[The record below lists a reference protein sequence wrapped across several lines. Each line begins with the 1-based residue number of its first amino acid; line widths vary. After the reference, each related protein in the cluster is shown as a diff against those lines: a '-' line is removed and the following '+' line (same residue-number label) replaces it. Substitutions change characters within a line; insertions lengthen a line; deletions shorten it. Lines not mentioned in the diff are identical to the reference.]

1 MRYGSVCS
9 GIEAASVAWEPLGWQ
24 PAWFAEIEAFP
35 SAVLATHWPDVTNLG
50 DMTGIAAAVH
60 AGDVEAPDVLVGGTP
75 CQAFSIA
82 GLRNGLA
89 DKRGQLSLSYVELAN
104 AIDDKRRERGEEE
117 AIIVWENVPG
127 VLSSKDNAFGCF
139 IGALAGESCELQP
152 AGGKWPNAGCVY
164 GPSRIVAWRVLD
176 AQFFGVAQRRR
187 RVFVVA
193 SARKGFDPAEVL
205 FEFDSMR
212 RDTPPRR
219 EPQTAVTTDTG
230 SSAEG
235 GSRWD
240 NPDNPHPTL
249 NQSNNIGGIGASN
262 QEIFAQRGAGIVG
275 AYRMTAFGEY
285 SGDGTASTVKARD
298 YKDATDLAVT
308 YSDVSRTLLSKS
320 NDSMAEDLETYA
332 IHGTQ
337 DPDANHELAHTLG
350 RNHGLE
356 NAIITEPY
364 TIAIRGREEGST
376 VEVRNDGTANALL
389 TPNGGRAGMG
399 VGAVGWGMQ
408 VRRLTPVECERLQG
422 FPDNHTLISWRG
434 KDATDCPDGP
444 RYRAIGNSMAVPVM
458 RWIGERIV
466 ALLPASKSSTR
477 VIKPQVVSFSG
488 GRTSAHL
495 VYLMEQ
501 RRKAGEDVHF
511 TFMDTGAEH
520 PATYQFI
527 RDLVSNWNIP
537 LVCLRVVVN
546 PVLGKGNSYRIV
558 SVDEIGPDLQPMR
571 DICEKYGTPYVHG
584 AFCAR
589 TMKMEVFERYC
600 RDTFGDYH
608 TWIGIRADEPKRLK
622 PRAGVSYLAEISD
635 FEKQDV
641 ISWWKK
647 QPFDL
652 GIPEHLGNC
661 VFCVKKGLNK
671 LALAARDEPEMAAEF
686 WQLIN
691 DPSVRVVERRQQ
703 ENKIMYRGNHSLESV
718 IALFSDHSRE
728 EIAATIRNNGG
739 EESGSCTES
748 CEVFACDIGVDDGAP
763 VGTVETPVSRTWR
776 RPFLKWAGGKYS
788 LLPDLYQLIPAGKR
802 LIEPFV
808 GGGSVFL
815 NSDKH
820 VSFLLADVNTDLI
833 NLYQMLAV
841 VPGAVIR
848 HARVMFDRLNNAESY
863 AALRDEFNA
872 QVMDGPERAAAFL
885 FLNRHCFNGLI
896 RYNRNNQ
903 FNVGWGKYPSPYFPL
918 DEINA
923 FTEMAHNC
931 VFMAAGFRRTLALAG
946 EGDVVYCDPP
956 YEPMPGTA
964 GFTNYAAGGF
974 TWDDHIALTECCVAA
989 HQRGAR
995 IVIGNSTAP
1004 RVVDL
1009 YSQYGFE
1016 IHHISARRSISS
1028 KGSTRETAKD
1038 LVAIL

>member
-9 GIEAASVAWEPLGWQ
+9 GIEAASIAWESLGWQ

-35 SAVLATHWPDVTNLG
+35 SAVLANHWPNVTNLG
-50 DMTGIAAAVH
+50 DMTGIAAAVR

-82 GLRNGLA
+82 GLRNGLE
-89 DKRGQLSLSYVELAN
+89 DERGQLTLSYVELAN

-117 AIIVWENVPG
+117 AIIAWENVPG

-139 IGALAGESCELQP
+139 LAGLAGESSELQP
-152 AGGKWPNAGCVY
+152 SGGKWTHAGCVS
-164 GPSRIVAWRVLD
+164 GPQRTIAWRVLD
-176 AQFFGVAQRRR
+176 AQFFGVAQRRK

-205 FEFDSMR
+205 FELNSVR
-212 RDTPPRR
+212 RDTPPCR
-219 EPQTAVTTDTG
+219 EPKTTVTADAG
-230 SSAEG
+230 NGAEG
-235 GSRWD
+235 GSHWD
-240 NPDNPHPTL
+240 NPANPHPTL

-308 YSDVSRTLLSKS
+308 HSDVSRTLLSKS
-320 NDSMAEDLETYA
+320 NDSMAEDLDTYA

-350 RNHGLE
+350 RNHGQE

-389 TPNGGRAGMG
+389 TPDGGRAGIG

-422 FPDNHTLISWRG
+422 FHDNHTLIPWRG
-434 KDATDCPDGP
+434 KDAADCPDGP
-444 RYRAIGNSMAVPVM
+444 RYKAIGNSMAVPVM
-458 RWIGERIV
+458 RWIGERI
-466 ALLPASKSSTR
+466 AAALPAEE
-477 VIKPQVVSFSG
+477 PSF
-488 GRTSAHL
+488 
-495 VYLMEQ
+495 
-501 RRKAGEDVHF
+501 
-511 TFMDTGAEH
+511 
-520 PATYQFI
+520 P
-527 RDLVSNWNIP
+527 
-537 LVCLRVVVN
+537 
-546 PVLGKGNSYRIV
+546 
-558 SVDEIGPDLQPMR
+558 
-571 DICEKYGTPYVHG
+571 
-584 AFCAR
+584 
-589 TMKMEVFERYC
+589 
-600 RDTFGDYH
+600 
-608 TWIGIRADEPKRLK
+608 
-622 PRAGVSYLAEISD
+622 
-635 FEKQDV
+635 
-641 ISWWKK
+641 
-647 QPFDL
+647 
-652 GIPEHLGNC
+652 
-661 VFCVKKGLNK
+661 
-671 LALAARDEPEMAAEF
+671 
-686 WQLIN
+686 
-691 DPSVRVVERRQQ
+691 
-703 ENKIMYRGNHSLESV
+703 
-718 IALFSDHSRE
+718 
-728 EIAATIRNNGG
+728 
-739 EESGSCTES
+739 
-748 CEVFACDIGVDDGAP
+748 
-763 VGTVETPVSRTWR
+763 TWR

-788 LLPDLYQLIPAGKR
+788 MLPDLYQLIPAGMR

-820 VSFLLADVNTDLI
+820 ACFLLADVNTDLI

-848 HARVMFDRLNNAESY
+848 HARVMFDRLNNVESY
-863 AALRDEFNA
+863 TALRNEFNA

-931 VFMAAGFRRTLALAG
+931 VFMAAGFHRTLALAG

-964 GFTNYAAGGF
+964 GFTHYAAGGF
-974 TWDDHIALTECCVAA
+974 TWDDQVALAECCVAA

-995 IVIGNSTAP
+995 VVIGNSTAP
-1004 RVVDL
+1004 RVIDL
-1009 YSQYGFE
+1009 YSQHGFE
-1016 IHHISARRSISS
+1016 IHHISARRSISG

>member
-9 GIEAASVAWEPLGWQ
+9 GIEAASVAWGSLGWQ

-89 DKRGQLSLSYVELAN
+89 DARGQLTLSYVELAN

-127 VLSSKDNAFGCF
+127 VLCSKDNAFGCF

-152 AGGKWPNAGCVY
+152 VRGKWPNAGCVY

-235 GSRWD
+235 GSHWD
-240 NPDNPHPTL
+240 NPANPHPTL

-350 RNHGLE
+350 RNHGQE

-434 KDATDCPDGP
+434 KDAADCPDGP
-444 RYRAIGNSMAVPVM
+444 RYKAIGNSMAVPVM
-458 RWIGERIV
+458 RWIGERIAA
-466 ALLPASKSSTR
+466 AL
-477 VIKPQVVSFSG
+477 
-488 GRTSAHL
+488 
-495 VYLMEQ
+495 
-501 RRKAGEDVHF
+501 
-511 TFMDTGAEH
+511 
-520 PATYQFI
+520 
-527 RDLVSNWNIP
+527 
-537 LVCLRVVVN
+537 
-546 PVLGKGNSYRIV
+546 PV
-558 SVDEIGPDLQPMR
+558 EEP
-571 DICEKYGTPYVHG
+571 TP
-584 AFCAR
+584 
-589 TMKMEVFERYC
+589 
-600 RDTFGDYH
+600 
-608 TWIGIRADEPKRLK
+608 
-622 PRAGVSYLAEISD
+622 
-635 FEKQDV
+635 
-641 ISWWKK
+641 
-647 QPFDL
+647 
-652 GIPEHLGNC
+652 
-661 VFCVKKGLNK
+661 
-671 LALAARDEPEMAAEF
+671 
-686 WQLIN
+686 
-691 DPSVRVVERRQQ
+691 
-703 ENKIMYRGNHSLESV
+703 
-718 IALFSDHSRE
+718 
-728 EIAATIRNNGG
+728 
-739 EESGSCTES
+739 
-748 CEVFACDIGVDDGAP
+748 
-763 VGTVETPVSRTWR
+763 RTWR

-788 LLPDLYQLIPAGKR
+788 LLPDLYQFIPAGMR

-820 VSFLLADVNTDLI
+820 ACFLLADVNTDLI

-863 AALRDEFNA
+863 TALRDEFNA